1 MTGDPEE
8 EILLET
14 SRIGGSMEVRAIST
28 ADGLEVSFTAP
39 SSTMQFDLV
48 RLALAT
54 DSTRVITMSLS
65 TFAVV
70 PHVPGVRNETHGL
83 THHGNEP
90 EKIAELRRI
99 EEA

>member
-39 SSTMQFDLV
+39 SSTMQFDLA
-48 RLALAT
+48 RLARQKLAY
-54 DSTRVITMSLS
+54 
-65 TFAVV
+65 
-70 PHVPGVRNETHGL
+70 VRRKMRGGGDEKPDKPDGSGGPNGKGGL
-83 THHGNEP
+83 
-90 EKIAELRRI
+90 IA
-99 EEA
+99 